1 MVGELR
7 HERSGRRTRLHLQV
21 FGSLRL
27 SCDDETRG
35 PRDLGG
41 TKPRQILEILVS
53 ARGHPVPK
61 DRLIALL
68 WGEDRPRDA
77 PSVLESHVSVL
88 RRHLTM
94 CGVPGRD
101 VVSTVPGGYQLVVGA
116 VDLDLDRFDSL
127 LQEARGQTI
136 DGALRSLEEAL
147 SLVEGP
153 VFEDELHASWAE
165 RMRARYD
172 EVVERARLDAAEGAL
187 THRRFDMALDV
198 ASVVAQATPS
208 NERACRILMIAS
220 YASGEQEPAL
230 RAYLATRDALRE
242 SLGVEPLQE
251 TQSLYL
257 AILRQDPIDG
267 LLPEDLR
274 RTEPGF
280 RRLVEQQGA
289 TVWWTTNRDMR
300 VTTVSGEAERL
311 LGLRPSDL
319 VGQTLPELFPEAESA
334 VVGTHRRALGG
345 ESWTS
350 DVEWND
356 RVLKVHVEPLRR
368 GDEVGG
374 VVSVALDVT
383 DRNRATAVLNEMEQR
398 LRTQY
403 EGFPIPTYTWQ
414 RVGDDFLLVGFN
426 EAAERA
432 SEGAARRYVGR
443 KATEIYREEPEILR
457 DITRSATEQTTIQR
471 EMRYSVPE
479 IDRETFLRVTY
490 VFVPPDQVVVHTE
503 DQTRRR
509 ELEEELLVTEESLR
523 TLVDRSSDAIF
534 IIDPSQDVILDANA
548 RAGEMLGYE
557 REQLLSIRPSDLHP
571 EEMPQLLRFME
582 ALETGRSGWTD
593 DFTCTTRDGRLL
605 RVEIA
610 AARAP
615 FRGHRA
621 VINLIRPI
629 TPGREADPTLLEALS
644 PAGGHG

>member
-1 MVGELR
+1 
-7 HERSGRRTRLHLQV
+7 
-21 FGSLRL
+21 
-27 SCDDETRG
+27 
-35 PRDLGG
+35 
-41 TKPRQILEILVS
+41 
-53 ARGHPVPK
+53 
-61 DRLIALL
+61 
-68 WGEDRPRDA
+68 
-77 PSVLESHVSVL
+77 
-88 RRHLTM
+88 
-94 CGVPGRD
+94 
-101 VVSTVPGGYQLVVGA
+101 
-116 VDLDLDRFDSL
+116 
-127 LQEARGQTI
+127 
-136 DGALRSLEEAL
+136 
-147 SLVEGP
+147 
-153 VFEDELHASWAE
+153 
-165 RMRARYD
+165 
-172 EVVERARLDAAEGAL
+172 
-187 THRRFDMALDV
+187 
-198 ASVVAQATPS
+198 VVA
-208 NERACRILMIAS
+208 
-220 YASGEQEPAL
+220 
-230 RAYLATRDALRE
+230 
-242 SLGVEPLQE
+242 
-251 TQSLYL
+251 
-257 AILRQDPIDG
+257 
-267 LLPEDLR
+267 
-274 RTEPGF
+274 
-280 RRLVEQQGA
+280 
-289 TVWWTTNRDMR
+289 
-300 VTTVSGEAERL
+300 
-311 LGLRPSDL
+311 
-319 VGQTLPELFPEAESA
+319 
-334 VVGTHRRALGG
+334 THRRALGG